1 MEKVSIRDHK
11 TEKDVLET
19 QLLKLGNE
27 VPRVD
32 LNELEIYQIMSLT
45 PSTIILFGVSRKTY
59 FTYRWTFI

>member
-1 MEKVSIRDHK
+1 MQKVSIRDHK

-45 PSTIILFGVSRKTY
+45 PSTIVLFGVSRKTK